1 MRVEGGR
8 VAKLELTFGSIHLVC
23 VITELTS
30 VQIRLDWR
38 HSELGLLCYSGKIAK
53 TGSLCCVASRPHE
66 SNAGSRDWSMG
77 PNEPYWRTNS
87 SYSPPPTRW
96 DFRFQSEGLPYDVND
111 GVQLYGSSTSSID
124 KESRGW
130 VRGNHLYDLHYSA
143 SDDTGIFLSSPSDL
157 SQGPQWTPPAIQ
169 EISIDNYET
178 STRKDS
184 HPSVD
189 RVSFTPNKEGTSVNP
204 NSGGSTSSQSES
216 SESESTAKS
225 RLSSQRNFSNLRSF
239 MSKPIH
245 PMSFNDLTTTRDA
258 FDPAVTDFTE
268 FDTSTPLRDGHRWSS
283 ASSSQEFADITE
295 SFELE
300 TPGRSH
306 FLSDGFRCGLCE
318 RFLTQR
324 SPWSS
329 RRIVRSGDMPTIGV
343 LPCCHAF
350 HAECLEQT
358 TPKTQKSDPP
368 CPVCVKLEEENSPD
382 QRGHLRLRT
391 GFPRLKSSRD
401 DGPSRPWGCVQVGD
415 CVEGALH
422 APPRN
427 TMLLLN
433 RNRIKKNL
441 SLKGNIGKEFPGKMR
456 KNGTFSS
463 HLFSGSSADGEA
475 VGSSKA
481 TAGPSVW
488 R

>member
-1 MRVEGGR
+1 MRFFSSSDCR
-8 VAKLELTFGSIHLVC
+8 VFRAKLLLHVEFRSGPPLF
-23 VITELTS
+23 VITKLSS
-30 VQIRLDWR
+30 VRNRLEWR
-38 HSELGLLCYSGKIAK
+38 RSEL
-53 TGSLCCVASRPHE
+53 
-66 SNAGSRDWSMG
+66 GSRDWSMG

-87 SYSPPPTRW
+87 SFSPPPTRW
-96 DFRFQSEGLPYDVND
+96 DFRFQSEEIPYSVND
-111 GVQLYGSSTSSID
+111 GIQLYGSSTSSND

-143 SDDTGIFLSSPSDL
+143 SDGTGIFLSSPSDL

-178 STRKDS
+178 SARKDA
-184 HPSVD
+184 HPSAG
-189 RVSFTPNKEGTSVNP
+189 RVSFTRTKEGTSGNP
-204 NSGGSTSSQSES
+204 ISGGSTSSLSES
-216 SESESTAKS
+216 SESESTIKS
-225 RLSSQRNFSNLRSF
+225 HLSCQRNFSNLRSF
-239 MSKPIH
+239 ISKPIH
-245 PMSFNDLTTTRDA
+245 PMSFNDLSTTRDA

-268 FDTSTPLRDGHRWSS
+268 FDTSTPLRDGQRWSS
-283 ASSSQEFADITE
+283 ASSSQEFADVTE

-300 TPGRSH
+300 THGRPN
-306 FLSDGFRCGLCE
+306 FPSDGLKCGLCE
-318 RFLTQR
+318 RFLSQR

-350 HAECLEQT
+350 HAECLDQT
-358 TPKTQKSDPP
+358 TPKTRKSDPP
-368 CPVCVKLEEENSPD
+368 CPVCVKLEEENSSD
-382 QRGHLRLRT
+382 QRGFLRSRN

-401 DGPSRPWGCVQVGD
+401 DGPCRPWGCAQVGD

-427 TMLLLN
+427 AMFLLN
-433 RNRIKKNL
+433 RNRVKKNL
-441 SLKGNIGKEFPGKMR
+441 SLKGSISKEFPGKVR

-463 HLFSGSSADGEA
+463 HLSTGSSAQGEE
-475 VGSSKA
+475 VGFSKA

>member
-1 MRVEGGR
+1 MMVFNSMGHLHHQLIKKVEAGSEATTCMIFTILLQMILGFSLA
-8 VAKLELTFGSIHLVC
+8 VHLTFLRVLSGRHLQYKKSV
-23 VITELTS
+23 LT
-30 VQIRLDWR
+30 IMKLRL
-38 HSELGLLCYSGKIAK
+38 GK
-53 TGSLCCVASRPHE
+53 
-66 SNAGSRDWSMG
+66 
-77 PNEPYWRTNS
+77 
-87 SYSPPPTRW
+87 
-96 DFRFQSEGLPYDVND
+96 
-111 GVQLYGSSTSSID
+111 
-124 KESRGW
+124 
-130 VRGNHLYDLHYSA
+130 
-143 SDDTGIFLSSPSDL
+143 
-157 SQGPQWTPPAIQ
+157 
-169 EISIDNYET
+169 
-178 STRKDS
+178 
-184 HPSVD
+184 
-189 RVSFTPNKEGTSVNP
+189 GTSVNP